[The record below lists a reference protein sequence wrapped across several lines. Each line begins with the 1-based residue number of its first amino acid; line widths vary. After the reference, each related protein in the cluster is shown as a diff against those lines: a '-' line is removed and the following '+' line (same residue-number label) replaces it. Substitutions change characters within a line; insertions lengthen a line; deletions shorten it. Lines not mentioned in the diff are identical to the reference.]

1 MNRRARLSGRIN
13 WLHSSSSCL
22 AYTQARAEAPAASFA
37 AHMLHR
43 ERVQPLTDEEKAAGA
58 KLISA
63 WVMSAPRA
71 AARAYCKAVDAIT
84 GAHKH
89 YTPAEL
95 LFNVANISILA
106 HIDLSTASLSISQLS
121 RRQAGKAGRQGHQA
135 EPERRTRTTWQCVR
149 ARTDLLR
156 QAEWKGLSRKS
167 EASQGGA
174 HPKDPSRQGNSARRG
189 RGFAAAAGPACAA
202 AHMGA
207 SSG

>member
-1 MNRRARLSGRIN
+1 MKYCTWLVGHLSHFITVYGNNESFPRASLRRIN
-13 WLHSSSSCL
+13 WRLSSSKLLCL
-22 AYTQARAEAPAASFA
+22 AYPQARAEASAVSFA

-84 GAHKH
+84 GGHKH

-121 RRQAGKAGRQGHQA
+121 
-135 EPERRTRTTWQCVR
+135 
-149 ARTDLLR
+149 
-156 QAEWKGLSRKS
+156 
-167 EASQGGA
+167 
-174 HPKDPSRQGNSARRG
+174 
-189 RGFAAAAGPACAA
+189 
-202 AHMGA
+202 
-207 SSG
+207 